1 MPAQKPRKP
10 TRREKPAP
18 RTSSRDAKPAPILE
32 PRLAV
37 VTLGVRDAK
46 LEDLPAIVS
55 IYNAT
60 VPSRMVTADTEP
72 VSVESR
78 KAWLREHCAT
88 RPLWVVE
95 SNGTIAA
102 WLSFSSFYGRPA
114 YAATAE
120 ISVYVDA
127 LHRRHGIGRQ
137 LVSHA
142 IECAPALGV
151 TTLLGFIFG
160 HNTPSLRLFE
170 AHGFTRWGTLPQVAL
185 LDDFESDLVIVG
197 RRV

>member
-1 MPAQKPRKP
+1 MN
-10 TRREKPAP
+10 
-18 RTSSRDAKPAPILE
+18 SRDA
-32 PRLAV
+32 
-37 VTLGVRDAK
+37 T
-46 LEDLPAIVS
+46 LEDLPAIVA

-60 VPSRMVTADTEP
+60 VPSRIVTADTSP

-78 KAWLREHCAT
+78 VSWFHEHGGR

-95 SNGTIAA
+95 SSAAIAA
-102 WLSFSSFYGRPA
+102 WLSFSCFYGRPA

-127 LHRRHGIGRQ
+127 QHRGRGLGRQ
-137 LVSHA
+137 LLSRAIDHA
-142 IECAPALGV
+142 PSLGL

-170 AHGFTRWGTLPQVAL
+170 SHGFTPWGTLPGVAV
-185 LDDFESDLVIVG
+185 LDGVARDLVIVG